1 MLKPIYENDV
11 TETPLC
17 KKGLKYQNDKIWR
30 KTSDT
35 YMFLLSVLFPLS
47 ILKQIYQVMY
57 YKADIDIVE
66 MRTLSRKLRP
76 PAKASFAPFTNKRE
90 RKKGFIQGLLKHHAI
105 GWGRGQNL
113 TFAHD
118 YDYALWEDQK
128 WSLDH
133 SPKDSLNIK
142 GEPKKNYQSF
152 LSITQ

>member
-47 ILKQIYQVMY
+47 LLKQIYQVMY

-66 MRTLSRKLRP
+66 MRTLSRNLWP

-90 RKKGFIQGLLKHHAI
+90 RKKVLF
-105 GWGRGQNL
+105 
-113 TFAHD
+113 
-118 YDYALWEDQK
+118 
-128 WSLDH
+128 
-133 SPKDSLNIK
+133 K
-142 GEPKKNYQSF
+142 GC
-152 LSITQ
+152 

>member
-47 ILKQIYQVMY
+47 LLKQIYQVMY

-66 MRTLSRKLRP
+66 MRKLRP

-90 RKKGFIQGLLKHHAI
+90 RGC
-105 GWGRGQNL
+105 
-113 TFAHD
+113 
-118 YDYALWEDQK
+118 
-128 WSLDH
+128 
-133 SPKDSLNIK
+133 
-142 GEPKKNYQSF
+142 
-152 LSITQ
+152 